1 MFSFS
6 GPRIKK
12 EKCENA
18 GIAANKGE
26 KMPLWGMEC
35 IDLKILSI
43 YFFYNKKFE
52 QEKNFLSHKIQ
63 MEFIWKWK
71 NPKIKHFFM

>member
-18 GIAANKGE
+18 DIAANKGE
-26 KMPLWGMEC
+26 KMPL
-35 IDLKILSI
+35 
-43 YFFYNKKFE
+43 
-52 QEKNFLSHKIQ
+52 
-63 MEFIWKWK
+63 
-71 NPKIKHFFM
+71 